1 MKTYPV
7 QFVGAGPGDPEL
19 ITVKGMR
26 ALENSDLVVYAG
38 SLVPDAV
45 LAWTSQGVRLENSAK
60 MELETMVDLMAQ
72 AHFEGKKVV
81 RLHSGDPSLY
91 GAIAE
96 QLKSLEQKGVSCE
109 IIPGVTAA
117 FAAAASLKIE
127 YTLPEVTQSLILTRM
142 EGRTP
147 VPEREDLA
155 SLAAHGASMAIY
167 LSAGMADKLQETLAE
182 SYGPQ
187 ALVAVV
193 YKASHGDEK
202 TLWTEAGKLAQSMKK
217 ADITRQALVIASP
230 GLRAQKNME
239 FAASRLYDKTFTHGY
254 RQGSESE

>member
-1 MKTYPV
+1 MDIYPL

-26 ALENSDLVVYAG
+26 ALEKADLVVYAG

-45 LAWTSQGVRLENSAK
+45 LAWTNQSVRLENSAK
-60 MELETMVDLMAQ
+60 IDLETIVDLMAQ

-96 QLKSLEQKGVSCE
+96 QIRALEQKGVSCE

-117 FAAAASLKIE
+117 FAAAAALKME
-127 YTLPEVTQSLILTRM
+127 YTLPEVTQSLILTRL

-147 VPEREDLA
+147 VPERENLA

-167 LSAGMADKLQETLAE
+167 LSAGMAEKLQEVLAE
-182 SYGPQ
+182 NYGPS
-187 ALVAVV
+187 APVAVV
-193 YKASHGDEK
+193 YKASHRDEK
-202 TLWTEAGKLAQSMKK
+202 ILWTEAGNLAQSMKK
-217 ADITRQALVIASP
+217 ADITRQALVIAGS
-230 GLRAQKNME
+230 GIKAQKKSE
-239 FAASRLYDKTFTHGY
+239 FAASKLYDKTFTHGY
-254 RQGSESE
+254 RHGSESE

>member
-1 MKTYPV
+1 MDIYPV

-26 ALENSDLVVYAG
+26 ALENADLVVYAG

-45 LAWTSQGVRLENSAK
+45 LAWTNQSVRLENSAK
-60 MELETMVDLMAQ
+60 MDLETIVDLMAH

-96 QLKSLEQKGVSCE
+96 QLRALWKKKVSCE

-117 FAAAASLKIE
+117 FAAAAALKME

-147 VPEREDLA
+147 VPERENLA

-167 LSAGMADKLQETLAE
+167 LSAGMGEKLQEVLAE
-182 SYGPQ
+182 NYGPR
-187 ALVAVV
+187 APVAVV
-193 YKASHGDEK
+193 YKASHRDEK
-202 TLWTEAGKLAQSMKK
+202 ILWTEAGNLAQSMKK
-217 ADITRQALVIASP
+217 ANITRQALVIAGS
-230 GLRAQKNME
+230 GIEAQKKSE
-239 FAASRLYDKTFTHGY
+239 FAASKLYDKTFTHGY
-254 RQGSESE
+254 RNGSESE